1 MVGKVEKLHREILD
15 YYGLLEH
22 ESICEIRHFDT
33 GEEIYSQGVEYKHLM
48 IVVSGKAKI
57 CVSAP
62 NGKDLILA
70 HYLSRGLIGHAEL
83 MTGMKYATAS
93 VMTLSPFEC
102 ILIPFQSK
110 QDNLFK
116 NLTFM
121 TRMTE
126 DLALNMIRD
135 SYNFTSNVLFSG
147 EQRLCSYIAQGAY
160 KDFFFDRLTDVAA
173 TVGIS
178 YRHLMRLLKKLAED
192 NILKKENGG
201 FQIIDMTQLK
211 ARSAEGVQAR

>member
-22 ESICEIRHFDT
+22 EAICEIRHFDT

-48 IVVSGKAKI
+48 IVVSGKAKV

-83 MTGMKYATAS
+83 MTETKYATAS

-102 ILIPFQSK
+102 ILI
-110 QDNLFK
+110 LFK
-116 NLTFM
+116 AN
-121 TRMTE
+121 R
-126 DLALNMIRD
+126 IR
-135 SYNFTSNVLFSG
+135 S
-147 EQRLCSYIAQGAY
+147 
-160 KDFFFDRLTDVAA
+160 
-173 TVGIS
+173 
-178 YRHLMRLLKKLAED
+178 LK
-192 NILKKENGG
+192 I
-201 FQIIDMTQLK
+201 
-211 ARSAEGVQAR
+211 

>member
-1 MVGKVEKLHREILD
+1 MEGKVEKLHREILD

-22 ESICEIRHFDT
+22 ESICEIRHFGT

-48 IVVSGKAKI
+48 IVVSGKAKV

-83 MTGMKYATAS
+83 MTGTKYATAS

-102 ILIPFQSK
+102 ILIPFH
-110 QDNLFK
+110 
-116 NLTFM
+116 
-121 TRMTE
+121 
-126 DLALNMIRD
+126 
-135 SYNFTSNVLFSG
+135 
-147 EQRLCSYIAQGAY
+147 

-178 YRHLMRLLKKLAED
+178 YRHLMRLLK
-192 NILKKENGG
+192 N
-201 FQIIDMTQLK
+201 
-211 ARSAEGVQAR
+211 